1 MKIFVVGNKDFYLQI
16 AEVIPKLENLG
27 HKVTPPNGF
36 DSPGDEAKMQKMTD
50 QEYQKWKANMIKTDG
65 KIVEANDAILVMN
78 LDKVDQKNYIGG
90 STFLEMFKAFDLG
103 KKIFLYN
110 PIPRNTLED
119 EIRGFG
125 PKVING
131 NLKLIK

>member
-1 MKIFVVGNKDFYLQI
+1 
-16 AEVIPKLENLG
+16 
-27 HKVTPPNGF
+27 
-36 DSPGDEAKMQKMTD
+36 
-50 QEYQKWKANMIKTDG
+50 MIKTDG

-90 STFLEMFKAFDLG
+90 STFLEMFKAFDMG

-110 PIPRNTLED
+110 PIPNNSLED

-125 PKVING
+125 PKVISG
-131 NLKLIK
+131 DLKLIK